1 MGGNDLGSGKIG
13 SLMLR
18 MSIPTIAAQLVN
30 ALYNVV
36 DRIYIGHIP
45 EEGELALAGLGITF
59 PIIMLVTAVQCLISV
74 GGSTQAAVAMGAGD
88 QERAQKTF
96 GGSAV
101 LLTAGGALLTVLFQ
115 VFRDPILLLFGASEA
130 TLGYASDY
138 LQIYLCGTV
147 FTMLGGGLNAFI
159 AAQGFS
165 MAAMVTTLIGAGCN
179 ILLDPLMIFT
189 WKIGVR
195 GAALA
200 TVISQLLSAVWVLLF
215 FLRGRGWLRLRRET
229 LRVEMQLMLPALA
242 IGFSSFVMQ
251 ATECL
256 QSIAFN
262 ASLQRYGG
270 DLAVGAFSIASSVLK
285 TVALV
290 LAGFT
295 QGGQPIVSYNYGSGD
310 LGRVR
315 QAAYRMVLVSALI
328 GAGSSLL
335 CELLPEQ
342 IVKLFNDSPE
352 LVEFTARALRIYMIG
367 ILFLGIQHGSQHVLV
382 ALGQTKLSLF
392 LAALRK
398 LFLLI
403 PLVYLLP
410 LLMEDAVT
418 AILIAEPISDTIA
431 GAVSGILFAIRFR
444 KLMRAKG
451 REIRCESSARSR

>member
-138 LQIYLCGTV
+138 LQIYLWGTV

-200 TVISQLLSAVWVLLF
+200 TVISQLISAVWVLLF

-242 IGFSSFVMQ
+242 ISHPAWEPERF
-251 ATECL
+251 
-256 QSIAFN
+256 
-262 ASLQRYGG
+262 
-270 DLAVGAFSIASSVLK
+270 LAAE
-285 TVALV
+285 
-290 LAGFT
+290 
-295 QGGQPIVSYNYGSGD
+295 N
-310 LGRVR
+310 
-315 QAAYRMVLVSALI
+315 I
-328 GAGSSLL
+328 GNL
-335 CELLPEQ
+335 
-342 IVKLFNDSPE
+342 
-352 LVEFTARALRIYMIG
+352 
-367 ILFLGIQHGSQHVLV
+367 LFLGLGASALCFVSWNWAVGRLGPVKASAYIYLSPVVTLAASALLLHEPVTPAACLGTVLILGGLVLSEGRGSQ
-382 ALGQTKLSLF
+382 
-392 LAALRK
+392 R
-398 LFLLI
+398 
-403 PLVYLLP
+403 
-410 LLMEDAVT
+410 D
-418 AILIAEPISDTIA
+418 D
-431 GAVSGILFAIRFR
+431 
-444 KLMRAKG
+444 
-451 REIRCESSARSR
+451 RS

>member
-138 LQIYLCGTV
+138 LQIYLWGTV

-195 GAALA
+195 
-200 TVISQLLSAVWVLLF
+200 VL
-215 FLRGRGWLRLRRET
+215 RW
-229 LRVEMQLMLPALA
+229 
-242 IGFSSFVMQ
+242 
-251 ATECL
+251 
-256 QSIAFN
+256 
-262 ASLQRYGG
+262 QR
-270 DLAVGAFSIASSVLK
+270 
-285 TVALV
+285 
-290 LAGFT
+290 
-295 QGGQPIVSYNYGSGD
+295 
-310 LGRVR
+310 
-315 QAAYRMVLVSALI
+315 
-328 GAGSSLL
+328 
-335 CELLPEQ
+335 
-342 IVKLFNDSPE
+342 
-352 LVEFTARALRIYMIG
+352 
-367 ILFLGIQHGSQHVLV
+367 
-382 ALGQTKLSLF
+382 
-392 LAALRK
+392 
-398 LFLLI
+398 
-403 PLVYLLP
+403 
-410 LLMEDAVT
+410 
-418 AILIAEPISDTIA
+418 
-431 GAVSGILFAIRFR
+431 
-444 KLMRAKG
+444 
-451 REIRCESSARSR
+451 